1 MKVRPPERV
10 RHLCGADT
18 AVPLLPRASAGV
30 GTASHGLM
38 CDGFLT
44 IYQPVMSD
52 VLTRYGV
59 GTVDIARNHRDMTTG
74 DEEVRIVPRGQK

>member
-1 MKVRPPERV
+1 MW
-10 RHLCGADT
+10 HLRGAD
-18 AVPLLPRASAGV
+18 AAMPLLPRASAGV

-44 IYQPVMSD
+44 IYQRVMSD
-52 VLTRYGV
+52 VHRTCGV